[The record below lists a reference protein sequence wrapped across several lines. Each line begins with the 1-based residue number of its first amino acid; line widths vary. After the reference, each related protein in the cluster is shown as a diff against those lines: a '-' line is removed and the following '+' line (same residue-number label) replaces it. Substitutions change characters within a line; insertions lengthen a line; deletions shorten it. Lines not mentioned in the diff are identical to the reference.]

1 MRLLDLERLSGIPG
15 FPARAV
21 VTELELKACVHGF
34 NPEAK
39 VHALGETAKAWYR
52 STKHPG
58 LWCKG
63 DTSSDELDGHYLA
76 WYLYH
81 DLVAEEAEKREIAAV
96 ARRVTDGIIANGYT
110 LVDHTGR
117 KTRWGIWAP
126 ELINQDPR
134 YAGLRP
140 LNSLEILAYLKVAE
154 HITGDHKYAAAADK
168 LIGEHHYLLNGLL
181 VRRGEAANWS
191 RINHSDDE
199 LLYITYYTLLSLEKD
214 VARRRILVESLA
226 RTWEG
231 CGDGAIDRGGA
242 QSVLQLHLWGDDRA
256 ERATWMARGRRF
268 GTGRGSW
275 FRGRRRTHIGT
286 TLRSSTAQGARRN
299 RMQLDRVLSPA
310 ERSQARWNANPWA
323 ADWGNDGRVEDD
335 GVAWI
340 VAYWLGVYHG
350 LLAGGE

>member
-1 MRLLDLERLSGIPG
+1 MPCSIWNGSRA
-15 FPARAV
+15 FPVSRRSAV
-21 VTELELKACVHGF
+21 VTDDELKAGVHGF
-34 NPEAK
+34 DPEAK
-39 VHALGETAKAWYR
+39 VNALGENAKAWYR
-52 STKHPG
+52 STKEPG

-81 DLVAEEAEKREIAAV
+81 DLVAAGDQRSEIAAV
-96 ARRVTDGIIANGYT
+96 VRRVTDGIIANRYT

-117 KTRWGIWAP
+117 KTRWGIWSP

-154 HITGDHKYAAAADK
+154 HITGDQKYAAAADK

-181 VRRGEAANWS
+181 VRRGEAASWS

-214 VARRRILVESLA
+214 VARRRILFESMA

-231 CGDGAIDRGGA
+231 GGTEQSIAAEHSPFYNFIYGATTGRACDVDGARATLRDWPWDLVSWSAKNSHRHDVVVRTARERGGTGCSLIA
-242 QSVLQLHLWGDDRA
+242 FFRRLSA
-256 ERATWMARGRRF
+256 ARGA
-268 GTGRGSW
+268 GTPIRGLRTGGTTGGLKTTVWRGSW
-275 FRGRRRTHIGT
+275 RTG
-286 TLRSSTAQGARRN
+286 
-299 RMQLDRVLSPA
+299 
-310 ERSQARWNANPWA
+310 
-323 ADWGNDGRVEDD
+323 WGFIMG
-335 GVAWI
+335 
-340 VAYWLGVYHG
+340 
-350 LLAGGE
+350 